1 MLASDVAAGIADHRR
16 TEALLLGALAADSS
30 GPAAPAAEF
39 RLARVYALTGRRTEA
54 ALRLE
59 RLILAHPESAV
70 VPQARRLLDQVRGAI
85 PQS

>member
-16 TEALLLGALAADSS
+16 AEALLLGALAADSS
-30 GPAAPAAEF
+30 GPAAPAAEL